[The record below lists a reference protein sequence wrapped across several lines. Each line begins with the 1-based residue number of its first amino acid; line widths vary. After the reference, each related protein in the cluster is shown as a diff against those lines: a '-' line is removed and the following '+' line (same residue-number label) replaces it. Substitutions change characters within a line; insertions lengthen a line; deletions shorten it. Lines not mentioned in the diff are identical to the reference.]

1 MDEISSRQ
9 PDEYV
14 TGEKDDNILRVAK
27 VDITITERSP
37 TGQVPTNP
45 NGYDLSQLVEQIIQ
59 LGVHDVRVEIS
70 NVKRRRHE
78 LISSSTT
85 TVGVGNRILR
95 RNLNLSH
102 LTQNNSYNN
111 NLNFSFFPKKRIP
124 NFSLFFS
131 SFCLFLF
138 PLLLSLDTIKTP

>member
-1 MDEISSRQ
+1 MDKISSRQ

-70 NVKRRRHE
+70 NIKRRRHE

-138 PLLLSLDTIKTP
+138 TLLLSLDTIKTP